1 MNYQE
6 YHDMVEMWNLGWNT
20 FDIALVLNLRE
31 AEVAHRISTHLHH
44 KRAKA
49 DLHNRSKAA

>member
-1 MNYQE
+1 MMTYQQ

-44 KRAKA
+44 KRAKV
-49 DLHNRSKAA
+49 AA